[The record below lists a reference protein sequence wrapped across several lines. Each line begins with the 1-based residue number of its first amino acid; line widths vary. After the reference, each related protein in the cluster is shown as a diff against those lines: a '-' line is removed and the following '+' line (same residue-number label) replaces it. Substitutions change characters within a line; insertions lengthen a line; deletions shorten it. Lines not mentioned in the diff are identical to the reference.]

1 MTTKTKTVAF
11 MAETTNVP
19 AIIPAYENAEFVAK
33 LIDKNTTSREREDA
47 LLALTFGEV
56 AMLGAMFVNAAES
69 ANKVMAMKLTSKHG
83 EGWADRKF
91 SGLGRPLTDLEK
103 ADRDAINADIEI
115 IRSALKA
122 KGHPNPAQG
131 IIYVKEWAQ
140 GKRGKPRDANANK
153 ARTTAAWLKDTI
165 PAMYKRLHK
174 AEDVSESDMALA
186 DQMTVWLEANGINP
200 RELLADK

>member
-1 MTTKTKTVAF
+1 MTTKTKTAAFVA
-11 MAETTNVP
+11 ATANVP
-19 AIIPAYENAEFVAK
+19 AIIPAYENAEFMGRFVEMKSA
-33 LIDKNTTSREREDA
+33 DEREKA
-47 LLALTFGEV
+47 LLPLTFGEV
-56 AMLGAMFVNAAES
+56 AMLGAMFGRASES
-69 ANKVMAMKLTSKHG
+69 ANKVMAMKMTAKHG

-103 ADRDAINADIEI
+103 SDRDAINADIEV
-115 IRSALKA
+115 IRSALKL
-122 KGHPNPAQG
+122 KSHPNPTQG

-153 ARTTAAWLKDTI
+153 ARTTAAWLKDTV

-174 AEDVSESDMALA
+174 AEDVSDSDMALA
-186 DQMTVWLEANGINP
+186 DAMTVWLKANNIDP